1 MGHFEKLF
9 EKIIK
14 GESDANIDFD
24 DLCKLL
30 QKMGFT
36 MRINGSHHIFRMSGI
51 EDKINLQRDG
61 NKAKAYQIRQIR
73 KTLMYYNLKELQ

>member
-36 MRINGSHHIFRMSGI
+36 MRINGSHHIF
-51 EDKINLQRDG
+51 
-61 NKAKAYQIRQIR
+61 
-73 KTLMYYNLKELQ
+73 

>member
-1 MGHFEKLF
+1 MGYFEKLYY
-9 EKIIK
+9 KIIK

-36 MRINGSHHIFRMSGI
+36 MRINGSHHLFRLSGI
-51 EDKINLQRDG
+51 EDKINLQKDG
-61 NKAKAYQIRQIR
+61 NKAKPYQIRQVR
-73 KTLMYYNLKELQ
+73 KILIYYKIKELK